1 MTKILVCGDPHA
13 TEPELKDCQAL
24 VDFVCKVARET
35 KPDHIVLLGDLFH
48 THNIVHLEI
57 QEFWARS
64 IDQMA
69 KLAHVIIINGNH
81 DSPHHKLSKA
91 SANRPFRSIPNV
103 DVVLAEDGIAW
114 SVDKHFVFA
123 PFCHTKAELLHM
135 LVGFEDRV
143 LFCHNTF
150 LGAKYEN
157 GLYAKDGWDSTKFPN
172 PLIVSGHIHTKM
184 SFGKVIY
191 PGSPRWRTAADANQA
206 KSIVLMEF
214 EGTKLV
220 RSTDFPT
227 DTVCRPIFKLV
238 DTETSPLSI
247 VPVKNA
253 KYWVDI
259 KGTPAWI
266 EKRKGLY
273 PWAKVS
279 TFPTHKAIKVRE
291 SDGIGVAFR
300 SYLADYQP
308 KHGTT
313 QAKLTSKIQ
322 DLISVL

>member
-1 MTKILVCGDPHA
+1 MTKFLCVGDPHA

-24 VDFVCKVARET
+24 VDFVCKTARET
-35 KPDHIVLLGDLFH
+35 KPDRIVFLGDLFH

-64 IDQMA
+64 IAQMA
-69 KLAHVIIINGNH
+69 KLAHVIVINGNH

-103 DVVLAEDGIAW
+103 EVVIDELYDLG
-114 SVDKHFVFA
+114 DYVFA
-123 PFCHTKAELLHM
+123 PFCHTEQELLGLIGQHSPS
-135 LVGFEDRV
+135 DAV

-157 GLYAKDGWDSTKFPN
+157 GLYAKEGWDSAKFPN
-172 PLIVSGHIHTKM
+172 PLIVSGHIHSKM
-184 SFGKVIY
+184 TFGKVIY
-191 PGSPRWRTAADANQA
+191 PGSPRWRTAADANQSKA
-206 KSIVLMEF
+206 IVLMEF

-227 DTVCRPIFKLV
+227 DGVCRPIFKLV
-238 DTETSPLSI
+238 DTEASPLSI
-247 VPVKNA
+247 VPVKNV